1 MLATSDLNAIRAAAP
16 DEVIRCEECSRILV
30 RTADS
35 GL

>member
-1 MLATSDLNAIRAAAP
+1 MLPTAELNAIRAAAP
-16 DEVIRCEECSRILV
+16 DEVIRHEECRRILI